1 MLWIYR
7 CRWHVGQGASYTVFP
22 AFGQRQGSLVG
33 KFEIHVFCF
42 SGNAAFAAVVADFDG
57 QGVPAGFDQ
66 TGRYGVMT
74 LYVIACATGDLF
86 SVPIHNVFIVY
97 SARVQL

>member
-1 MLWIYR
+1 MSAKEHPTRYFQL
-7 CRWHVGQGASYTVFP
+7 P
-22 AFGQRQGSLVG
+22 AKDREAWSESLR
-33 KFEIHVFCF
+33 FMS

-74 LYVIACATGDLF
+74 LYVVACATGDLF